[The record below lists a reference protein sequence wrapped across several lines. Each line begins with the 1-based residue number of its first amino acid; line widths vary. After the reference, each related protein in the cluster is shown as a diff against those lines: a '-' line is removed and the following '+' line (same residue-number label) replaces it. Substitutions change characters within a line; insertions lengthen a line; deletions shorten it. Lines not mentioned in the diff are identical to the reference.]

1 MPEDIISLIVLGLF
15 VVIVLAIILTHLKI
29 VPEYKRLVVFRLGK
43 IIGVKGP
50 GLVFLVPIIDSGTWI
65 DLREMV
71 LDIPPQTC
79 ITKDNAPVN
88 IDLLIYMKVFD
99 PELAVKSVQNFVM
112 ASTGIAVTTLRAIVG
127 DLLLDDVLAR
137 RDYIN
142 QSLRAKLDE
151 VTDRWGIKITSV
163 EIKEIKPPSE
173 VQEAMI
179 KQMAAERTKRAMILE
194 AEGKKQAAI
203 LEAEGYRESRIKKAE
218 GDMQAAILEAEGKRR
233 ALLEVEEAARQLTHN
248 TLLLRYYET
257 LEKIA
262 AAPSS
267 KILIPLEVS
276 KFLVRISEFLGKE

>member
-1 MPEDIISLIVLGLF
+1 LPDIVTLIVLGLF
-15 VVIVLAIILTHLKI
+15 VVVVLVIILTHLKI

-43 IIGVKGP
+43 IIGIKGP

-142 QSLRAKLDE
+142 QTLRAKLDE

-194 AEGKKQAAI
+194 AEGKKQSAI

-233 ALLEVEEAARQLTHN
+233 ALLEIEEAARQLTHN
-248 TLLLRYYET
+248 TLLLKYYET

-262 AAPSS
+262 VAPSS
-267 KILIPLEVS
+267 KILIPMEVS
-276 KFLVRISEFLGKE
+276 KFLTRVSEFLGKE

>member
-1 MPEDIISLIVLGLF
+1 MVDIVSLIVLGLF
-15 VVIVLAIILTHLKI
+15 LVIVLVVVLSRLKI

-43 IIGVKGP
+43 IIGIKGP

-142 QSLRAKLDE
+142 QTLRAKLDE

-194 AEGKKQAAI
+194 AEGKKQSAI
-203 LEAEGYRESRIKKAE
+203 LEAEGYRESRIKRAE
-218 GDMQAAILEAEGKRR
+218 GEMQAAILEAEGKRR
-233 ALLEVEEAARQLTHN
+233 ALLEIEEAARQLTHN
-248 TLLLRYYET
+248 TLLLKYYET

-262 AAPSS
+262 SAPSS
-267 KILIPLEVS
+267 KIVVPMEVS
-276 KFLVRISEFLGKE
+276 KFLIRISEFLGKE

>member
-1 MPEDIISLIVLGLF
+1 MPDIVTLIVLGLF
-15 VVIVLAIILTHLKI
+15 VVVVLVIILTHLKI

-43 IIGVKGP
+43 IIGIKGP

-142 QSLRAKLDE
+142 QTLRAKLDE

-194 AEGKKQAAI
+194 AEGKKQSAI

-233 ALLEVEEAARQLTHN
+233 ALLEIEEAARQLTHN
-248 TLLLRYYET
+248 TLLLKYYET

-262 AAPSS
+262 VAPSS
-267 KILIPLEVS
+267 KILIPMEVS
-276 KFLVRISEFLGKE
+276 KFLTRVSEFLGKE

>member
-1 MPEDIISLIVLGLF
+1 MIDLPTLIVLGLF
-15 VVIVLAIILTHLKI
+15 AVIVLAIVLTHLKI

-43 IIGVKGP
+43 IIGIKGP

-142 QSLRAKLDE
+142 QTLRAKLDE

-203 LEAEGYRESRIKKAE
+203 LEAEGYREARIKKAE
-218 GDMQAAILEAEGKRR
+218 GDMQAAILEAEGKRK
-233 ALLEVEEAARQLTHN
+233 ALLEIEDAARQLTSN
-248 TLLLRYYET
+248 TLLLKYYET

-262 AAPSS
+262 VAPSS

-276 KFLVRISEFLGKE
+276 KFLTRVSEFLGKE

>member
-1 MPEDIISLIVLGLF
+1 LGLF
-15 VVIVLAIILTHLKI
+15 VVVVLVIILTHLKI

-43 IIGVKGP
+43 IIGIKGP

-142 QSLRAKLDE
+142 QTLRAKLDE

-233 ALLEVEEAARQLTHN
+233 ALLEIEEAARQLTHN
-248 TLLLRYYET
+248 TLLLKYYET

-262 AAPSS
+262 VAPSS
-267 KILIPLEVS
+267 KILIPMEVS
-276 KFLVRISEFLGKE
+276 KFLTRVSEFLGKE

>member
-1 MPEDIISLIVLGLF
+1 MIDPITL
-15 VVIVLAIILTHLKI
+15 VVVAAFLAIILGIILSHLKI
-29 VPEYKRLVVFRLGK
+29 IPEYKRLVVFRLGK
-43 IIGVKGP
+43 IISIKGP
-50 GLVFLVPIIDSGTWI
+50 GLVFLVPIIDSGVWI

-179 KQMAAERTKRAMILE
+179 KQMAAERSKRAMILE
-194 AEGKKQAAI
+194 AEGKKQSAI
-203 LEAEGYRESRIKKAE
+203 LEAEGYKEARIRKAE
-218 GDMQAAILEAEGKRR
+218 GDMQAAILEAEGRKK
-233 ALLEVEEAARQLTHN
+233 ALLEVEEAAKQLTPN
-248 TLLLRYYET
+248 TLLLKYYET

-262 AAPSS
+262 VAPSS
-267 KILIPLEVS
+267 KIVIPLEIS
-276 KFLVRISEFLGKE
+276 KFLTRLDEFLKKE

>member
-1 MPEDIISLIVLGLF
+1 LIDLPTLIILGLF
-15 VVIVLAIILTHLKI
+15 AVIVLAIVLTHLKI

-43 IIGVKGP
+43 IIGIKGP

-142 QSLRAKLDE
+142 QTLRAKLDE

-203 LEAEGYRESRIKKAE
+203 LEAEGYREARIKKAE
-218 GDMQAAILEAEGKRR
+218 GDMQAAILEAEGKRK
-233 ALLEVEEAARQLTHN
+233 ALLEIEEAARQLTHN
-248 TLLLRYYET
+248 TLLLKYYET

-262 AAPSS
+262 VAPSS

-276 KFLVRISEFLGKE
+276 KFLTRVSEFLGKE